1 MQQRVHRGLFSA
13 LFLFMV
19 TIFPLQAQGQQP
31 AAPIPP
37 TGRGPAID
45 QTKGY
50 LVEQIRDGLYWV
62 TDGAYQV
69 MFLTT
74 GQGVILVDAPAF
86 LAEKLMPAI
95 REVTSEPLT
104 HLVYSHSHV
113 DHIGA
118 AGMLPS
124 GLTIVAH
131 EATAEQLR
139 RANDPRR
146 PLPTATFTDNFL
158 LQVGRQRLEL
168 SYFGPAHEPGN
179 IYIYAPSQRVLMLVD
194 VVFPGWVP
202 FKELAL
208 AEDVPAF
215 VQAHDEILRFD
226 FDTFIGGHVTRLGT
240 RRDVEIQKE
249 YIMDVRDNAMN
260 ALQTVDFMA
269 IGQRVGFENPW
280 LLFDTYL
287 GEVARVC
294 ADRTIPRWVDRLAG
308 ADVFTRSHCAVFADS
323 LRID

>member
-1 MQQRVHRGLFSA
+1 MRRQASRGLFSA
-13 LFLFMV
+13 LCLFMV
-19 TIFPLQAQGQQP
+19 TAFPLPAQEQP
-31 AAPIPP
+31 TAAPIPP

-50 LVEQIRDGLYWV
+50 LVQEISDGLYWV
-62 TDGAYQV
+62 GDGAYQCI
-69 MFLTT
+69 FLTT
-74 GQGVILVDAPAF
+74 GQGVIVVDAPPTIGD
-86 LAEKLMPAI
+86 KLLSAI
-95 REVTSEPLT
+95 REVTSEPIT

-146 PLPTATFTDNFL
+146 PVPTVTFTDNYL

-215 VQAHDEILRFD
+215 VQAHDDILKFD
-226 FDTFIGGHVTRLGT
+226 FDTFVGGHVTRLGT
-240 RRDVEIQKE
+240 RQDVEIQKR
-249 YIMDVRDNAMN
+249 YIMDVRDNALQ
-260 ALQTVDFMA
+260 ALQTVDFVA
-269 IGQRVGFENPW
+269 VGQRVGFENPW

-287 GEVARVC
+287 SEVARVC
-294 ADRTIPRWVDRLAG
+294 AEQTVPNWVDRLAG

>member
-1 MQQRVHRGLFSA
+1 MRRQTIRGLVSA
-13 LFLFMV
+13 LCLFALSV
-19 TIFPLQAQGQQP
+19 VPVPAQEQRT

-37 TGRGPAID
+37 TGRGPTVD
-45 QTKGY
+45 QSKGY
-50 LVEQIRDGLYWV
+50 FVEEIGDGLYWA
-62 TDGAYQV
+62 TDGTYQV

-74 GQGVILVDAPAF
+74 GVGVILVDAPPS
-86 LAEKLMPAI
+86 LGEKLLTAI
-95 REVTSEPLT
+95 REVTAEPLT

-146 PLPTATFTDNFL
+146 PLPTVTFTDNYL

-168 SYFGPAHEPGN
+168 SYSGPAHEPGN
-179 IYIYAPSQRVLMLVD
+179 IYIYAPSQRALMVVD
-194 VVFPGWVP
+194 IVFPGWVP

-215 VQAHDEILRFD
+215 VQAHDDILGFD

-240 RRDVEIQKE
+240 RQDVEVQKQYVME
-249 YIMDVRDNAMN
+249 VRDSAAQ
-260 ALQTVDFMA
+260 ALQTVDVMA
-269 IGQRVGFENPW
+269 IGQQVGFDNPW

-287 GEVARVC
+287 SEVARVC
-294 ADRTIPRWVDRLAG
+294 AAQVVPRWVDRLAG
-308 ADVFTRSHCAVFADS
+308 ADVFTLSHCSVFADS